1 MKPAKQTLQSIHS
14 PNKIDN
20 CLVYMYLRYDTKN
33 FASIIDPKW
42 ALSDDII
49 NTLIAIIPHL
59 FIFFYVHFVRIRN
72 IEYSYPITQSK
83 WKIHLTENGELLQG
97 IEHPIYSVVQNVYVL
112 PAWLASLCL
121 TFWFGHRQDNKC
133 YIILK
138 GLKNFTLFFFQF
150 QLLSIPPFFHGT
162 SIFSFV
168 NRYKCV
174 KILFC
179 V

>member
-1 MKPAKQTLQSIHS
+1 MTVKTS
-14 PNKIDN
+14 PPSLIQNGP
-20 CLVYMYLRYDTKN
+20 CLMTYYKYL
-33 FASIIDPKW
+33 
-42 ALSDDII
+42 
-49 NTLIAIIPHL
+49 AIIPHL
-59 FIFFYVHFVRIRN
+59 FIFFYVHFVRIPN

-138 GLKNFTLFFFQF
+138 GLKNFTLFFFNSSSYQY
-150 QLLSIPPFFHGT
+150 LHFFMARP
-162 SIFSFV
+162 SLV
-168 NRYKCV
+168 
-174 KILFC
+174 L
-179 V
+179 